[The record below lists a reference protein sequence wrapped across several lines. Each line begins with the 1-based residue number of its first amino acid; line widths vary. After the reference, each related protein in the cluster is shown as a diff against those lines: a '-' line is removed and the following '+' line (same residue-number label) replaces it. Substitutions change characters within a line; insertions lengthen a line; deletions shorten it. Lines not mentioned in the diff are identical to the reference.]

1 MISSIF
7 YDRSVLFPSVSQM
20 KTESSTEARC
30 KKEHSTYRED
40 SGAPW
45 VCRAPRP
52 CRGSNGLARP
62 TELLRYHKTSVLLY
76 MYLYALLPF
85 TLHLLCGQPT
95 SYLALF
101 GLYRTMTSQ
110 TSARRQLRRV
120 HDTSGS
126 IDGTRASQ
134 GIIKAPESVVS
145 GVDEPRSIPRAAAPS
160 TRRYASP
167 ARSTDS
173 NAALTSTGQL
183 SAAAHPPHSP
193 NVHTGSPQLQ
203 LSEASVPSLLS
214 RGPPAYP
221 DFLSLQ
227 ETALLQLWY
236 ACAGLK
242 DAFRWDHV
250 IQMVTS

>member
-1 MISSIF
+1 MV
-7 YDRSVLFPSVSQM
+7 DRP
-20 KTESSTEARC
+20 
-30 KKEHSTYRED
+30 
-40 SGAPW
+40 
-45 VCRAPRP
+45 RA
-52 CRGSNGLARP
+52 
-62 TELLRYHKTSVLLY
+62 
-76 MYLYALLPF
+76 
-85 TLHLLCGQPT
+85 
-95 SYLALF
+95 LALF

-110 TSARRQLRRV
+110 TSARRQPRRV

-134 GIIKAPESVVS
+134 GILKAPESVVS

-167 ARSTDS
+167 APARSTDS

-193 NVHTGSPQLQ
+193 NVRTGFPQLQ

>member
-1 MISSIF
+1 MICYYILFIF
-7 YDRSVLFPSVSQM
+7 NMDMVS
-20 KTESSTEARC
+20 R
-30 KKEHSTYRED
+30 
-40 SGAPW
+40 
-45 VCRAPRP
+45 
-52 CRGSNGLARP
+52 
-62 TELLRYHKTSVLLY
+62 
-76 MYLYALLPF
+76 
-85 TLHLLCGQPT
+85 LCV
-95 SYLALF
+95 LALF

-110 TSARRQLRRV
+110 TPARRQVRRV

-134 GIIKAPESVVS
+134 SSVKAPESVVS
-145 GVDEPRSIPRAAAPS
+145 GVGEPRSIPRAAAPS

-167 ARSTDS
+167 ARSTVS

-183 SAAAHPPHSP
+183 SAATHPPALP
-193 NVHTGSPQLQ
+193 NVRTGSPQYQ
-203 LSEASVPSLLS
+203 LSESSVPLLPS
-214 RGPPAYP
+214 RGRPAYP

-250 IQMVTS
+250 IQMVAS